1 MDKRAGKS
9 RGFGFVSFKDPHDFS
24 RAMKEM
30 NGAVPGLPGGYR
42 ALVGRCTLTFM
53 RGTMALSLLPPPGK
67 YVGSRPVKL
76 RKSTWKDRQL
86 DNRDKE
92 EIAQMRELKKSK
104 ISGK

>member
-1 MDKRAGKS
+1 
-9 RGFGFVSFKDPHDFS
+9 
-24 RAMKEM
+24 
-30 NGAVPGLPGGYR
+30 
-42 ALVGRCTLTFM
+42 
-53 RGTMALSLLPPPGK
+53 MALSLLPPPGK